1 MPVALPRPI
10 GAGARLAS
18 GRSALGVSRLADRSC
33 RRENTLVDS
42 ACLSDQAGPL
52 EIGFRDKSYDFAQQ
66 ALQAGDG
73 LYPAHANIVPTRLQ
87 RRESWMSHVREGR
100 AADRHGCPA
109 RVTAARADGSWR
121 WVETLH
127 SIAGD
132 NRLCACVMTGTG
144 LNVLSFL
151 FLGFFL
157 GMRHATDADHVVAIA
172 TIVSRERSM
181 AGSALIGAAW
191 GVGHTMTVM
200 AVGAAII
207 VFGVVIP
214 PRLGLSMEF
223 AVGIMLVLLGI
234 LTLTGMG
241 RTVGAAHAHAGVPAG
256 GHPLDL
262 HDHLHAHGD
271 YVHRHP
277 HGDGP
282 DAHGHAE
289 EHTPLARLD
298 RSGLGRI
305 AFHKWLRPFAVG
317 LVHGLAGS
325 AAAALMVLSII
336 REPVAALG
344 YLLLFGLGTIVGMM
358 LITLMLSAPFAFTAV
373 NLPKFNWRLRVAS
386 GLISFVFGVILIY
399 GIGFAEGGLFTD
411 APTWDPR
418 WLCQTTDSPCPW
430 LWGRS

>member
-1 MPVALPRPI
+1 M
-10 GAGARLAS
+10 
-18 GRSALGVSRLADRSC
+18 
-33 RRENTLVDS
+33 
-42 ACLSDQAGPL
+42 
-52 EIGFRDKSYDFAQQ
+52 
-66 ALQAGDG
+66 
-73 LYPAHANIVPTRLQ
+73 
-87 RRESWMSHVREGR
+87 
-100 AADRHGCPA
+100 
-109 RVTAARADGSWR
+109 
-121 WVETLH
+121 
-127 SIAGD
+127 AGD
-132 NRLCACVMTGTG
+132 NLLGASVMTGIG

-181 AGSALIGAAW
+181 VGSALIGAAW

-223 AVGIMLVLLGI
+223 AVGIMLVVLGI
-234 LTLTGMG
+234 LTLTGMS
-241 RTVGAAHAHAGVPAG
+241 RTIGVAHAHGVPG
-256 GHPLDL
+256 GKPLDL
-262 HDHLHAHGD
+262 QEHLHAHGD
-271 YVHRHP
+271 YVHQHL
-277 HGDGP
+277 HGYGP
-282 DAHGHAE
+282 GEHGHAE

-305 AFHKWLRPFAVG
+305 AFYEWLRPFVVG

-336 REPVAALG
+336 REPAAALG
-344 YLLLFGLGTIVGMM
+344 YLLLFGFGTIVGMM
-358 LITLMLSAPFAFTAV
+358 LITLILSAPFAFTAV

-386 GLISFVFGVILIY
+386 GLISFVFGVVLIY

-418 WLCQTTDSPCPW
+418 
-430 LWGRS
+430 

>member
-1 MPVALPRPI
+1 M
-10 GAGARLAS
+10 
-18 GRSALGVSRLADRSC
+18 
-33 RRENTLVDS
+33 
-42 ACLSDQAGPL
+42 
-52 EIGFRDKSYDFAQQ
+52 
-66 ALQAGDG
+66 
-73 LYPAHANIVPTRLQ
+73 
-87 RRESWMSHVREGR
+87 
-100 AADRHGCPA
+100 
-109 RVTAARADGSWR
+109 
-121 WVETLH
+121 
-127 SIAGD
+127 AGD
-132 NRLCACVMTGTG
+132 NPFGARVMTGIG

-151 FLGFFL
+151 LLGFFL

-181 AGSALIGAAW
+181 VGSALIGAAW

-241 RTVGAAHAHAGVPAG
+241 RAVGVAHVHAGVPG
-256 GHPLDL
+256 GHGHALDL

-271 YVHRHP
+271 YLHQHP
-277 HGDGP
+277 HGHLPG
-282 DAHGHAE
+282 AHGHVE

-298 RSGLGRI
+298 RSGLGRM
-305 AFHKWLRPFAVG
+305 AYYSWLRPFVVG

-325 AAAALMVLSII
+325 AAVALMVLSII
-336 REPVAALG
+336 REPLAAVG

-358 LITLMLSAPFAFTAV
+358 LITLILSAPFVFTAV

-386 GLISFVFGVILIY
+386 GLVSFLFGVVLIY
-399 GIGFAEGGLFTD
+399 SIGFAEGGLFTD
-411 APTWDPR
+411 APVWKP
-418 WLCQTTDSPCPW
+418 
-430 LWGRS
+430 G

>member
-1 MPVALPRPI
+1 MKRCVVWPGINPF
-10 GAGARLAS
+10 GAR
-18 GRSALGVSRLADRSC
+18 
-33 RRENTLVDS
+33 
-42 ACLSDQAGPL
+42 
-52 EIGFRDKSYDFAQQ
+52 
-66 ALQAGDG
+66 
-73 LYPAHANIVPTRLQ
+73 
-87 RRESWMSHVREGR
+87 
-100 AADRHGCPA
+100 
-109 RVTAARADGSWR
+109 
-121 WVETLH
+121 
-127 SIAGD
+127 
-132 NRLCACVMTGTG
+132 VMTGIG
-144 LNVLSFL
+144 LERPVLPVARL
-151 FLGFFL
+151 LLL

-181 AGSALIGAAW
+181 VGSALIGAAW
-191 GVGHTMTVM
+191 GVGHTLTVM

-207 VFGVVIP
+207 PFGVVIP

-241 RTVGAAHAHAGVPAG
+241 RVVGSAQAHSHVHPDTPG
-256 GHPLDL
+256 GHSHDHHL

-271 YVHRHP
+271 YLHRHL

-305 AFHKWLRPFAVG
+305 AFYQWLTPLAVG

-336 REPVAALG
+336 REPAAALG
-344 YLLLFGLGTIVGMM
+344 YLLLFRLGTIVGMM
-358 LITLMLSAPFAFTAV
+358 LITLLLSAPFAFTAV

-386 GLISFVFGVILIY
+386 GLVSFVFGVVLIY

-411 APTWDPR
+411 EPTWDPR
-418 WLCQTTDSPCPW
+418 
-430 LWGRS
+430 

>member
-1 MPVALPRPI
+1 M
-10 GAGARLAS
+10 
-18 GRSALGVSRLADRSC
+18 
-33 RRENTLVDS
+33 
-42 ACLSDQAGPL
+42 
-52 EIGFRDKSYDFAQQ
+52 
-66 ALQAGDG
+66 
-73 LYPAHANIVPTRLQ
+73 
-87 RRESWMSHVREGR
+87 
-100 AADRHGCPA
+100 AADGNFG
-109 RVTAARADGSWR
+109 V
-121 WVETLH
+121 
-127 SIAGD
+127 
-132 NRLCACVMTGTG
+132 CAMTGIA
-144 LNVLSFL
+144 LDVLSFL

-172 TIVSRERSM
+172 TIVSRERSV

-191 GVGHTMTVM
+191 GVGHTITVM

-223 AVGIMLVLLGI
+223 AVGVMLVVLGV

-241 RTVGAAHAHAGVPAG
+241 RAAGTAHRHAGGGAG
-256 GHPLDL
+256 RAPDLHNHLHSHL

-277 HGDGP
+277 HGHQPGE
-282 DAHGHAE
+282 HGHAE

-298 RSGLGRI
+298 RSSLGRV
-305 AFHKWLRPFAVG
+305 ALYQWLRPFVVG

-325 AAAALMVLSII
+325 AAIALMVLSVI
-336 REPVAALG
+336 REPLAAVG

-358 LITLMLSAPFAFTAV
+358 LITLILSAPFAFTAV

-386 GLISFVFGVILIY
+386 GLLSFVFGVVLIY

-411 APTWDPR
+411 TPAWQP
-418 WLCQTTDSPCPW
+418 S
-430 LWGRS
+430 

>member
-1 MPVALPRPI
+1 M
-10 GAGARLAS
+10 
-18 GRSALGVSRLADRSC
+18 
-33 RRENTLVDS
+33 
-42 ACLSDQAGPL
+42 
-52 EIGFRDKSYDFAQQ
+52 
-66 ALQAGDG
+66 
-73 LYPAHANIVPTRLQ
+73 
-87 RRESWMSHVREGR
+87 
-100 AADRHGCPA
+100 
-109 RVTAARADGSWR
+109 
-121 WVETLH
+121 
-127 SIAGD
+127 AGD
-132 NRLCACVMTGTG
+132 NLLGASVMTGIG

-181 AGSALIGAAW
+181 VGSALIGAAW

-223 AVGIMLVLLGI
+223 AVGIMLVVLGI
-234 LTLTGMG
+234 LTLTGMS
-241 RTVGAAHAHAGVPAG
+241 RTIGVAHAHGVPG
-256 GHPLDL
+256 GKPLDL
-262 HDHLHAHGD
+262 QEHLHAHGD
-271 YVHRHP
+271 YVHQHL
-277 HGDGP
+277 HGYGP
-282 DAHGHAE
+282 GEHGHAE

-305 AFHKWLRPFAVG
+305 AFYEWLRPFVVG

-336 REPVAALG
+336 REPAAALG

-358 LITLMLSAPFAFTAV
+358 LITLILSAPFAFTAV

-386 GLISFVFGVILIY
+386 GLISFVFGVVLIY

-418 WLCQTTDSPCPW
+418 
-430 LWGRS
+430 

>member
-1 MPVALPRPI
+1 
-10 GAGARLAS
+10 
-18 GRSALGVSRLADRSC
+18 
-33 RRENTLVDS
+33 
-42 ACLSDQAGPL
+42 
-52 EIGFRDKSYDFAQQ
+52 
-66 ALQAGDG
+66 
-73 LYPAHANIVPTRLQ
+73 
-87 RRESWMSHVREGR
+87 
-100 AADRHGCPA
+100 
-109 RVTAARADGSWR
+109 
-121 WVETLH
+121 
-127 SIAGD
+127 
-132 NRLCACVMTGTG
+132 MTGTA
-144 LNVLSFL
+144 LNVVSFL

-191 GVGHTMTVM
+191 GIGHTMTVM

-214 PRLGLSMEF
+214 PKLGLSMEF

-241 RTVGAAHAHAGVPAG
+241 RAVGAAHAHANSPG
-256 GHPLDL
+256 GHAHDL
-262 HDHLHAHGD
+262 HDHAHAHGD
-271 YVHRHP
+271 YMHMHP
-277 HGDGP
+277 HGHDP

-289 EHTPLARLD
+289 DQTPLARLD
-298 RSGLGRI
+298 HSAFGRM
-305 AFHKWLRPFAVG
+305 AVYQWLRPFVVG

-344 YLLLFGLGTIVGMM
+344 YLLLFGLGTVVGMM
-358 LITLMLSAPFAFTAV
+358 LITLILSAPFAFTAV

-411 APTWDPR
+411 APSWEPR
-418 WLCQTTDSPCPW
+418 
-430 LWGRS
+430 

>member
-1 MPVALPRPI
+1 M
-10 GAGARLAS
+10 
-18 GRSALGVSRLADRSC
+18 
-33 RRENTLVDS
+33 
-42 ACLSDQAGPL
+42 
-52 EIGFRDKSYDFAQQ
+52 
-66 ALQAGDG
+66 
-73 LYPAHANIVPTRLQ
+73 
-87 RRESWMSHVREGR
+87 
-100 AADRHGCPA
+100 
-109 RVTAARADGSWR
+109 
-121 WVETLH
+121 
-127 SIAGD
+127 AGD
-132 NRLCACVMTGTG
+132 NQLGARAMTGTT
-144 LNVLSFL
+144 LNVVSFL

-172 TIVSRERSM
+172 TIVSRERSV

-191 GVGHTMTVM
+191 GVGHTITVM

-207 VFGVVIP
+207 VFGVVVP
-214 PRLGLSMEF
+214 PKLGLSMEF

-241 RTVGAAHAHAGVPAG
+241 RAVGAAHAHAHAADPR
-256 GHPLDL
+256 GHALDL

-277 HGDGP
+277 HGHGP
-282 DAHGHAE
+282 AAHGHAE
-289 EHTPLARLD
+289 AHTPLARLD

-305 AFHKWLRPFAVG
+305 ALYQWLRPFAVG

-325 AAAALMVLSII
+325 AAVALMVLSII

-358 LITLMLSAPFAFTAV
+358 LITLILSAPFAFTAV

-386 GLISFVFGVILIY
+386 GLVSFVFGVVLIY

-418 WLCQTTDSPCPW
+418 
-430 LWGRS
+430 